1 MKDKEKKKLVR
12 ETLSERLRLLH
23 FILPHPSPR
32 RLTRPRE
39 LSREQARGGKRKQRG
54 RGFGPETPKLSR
66 HIIKAAP
73 RVHISAK
80 SNNGTAP
87 RRPRRRR
94 GRGQASPASHRAES
108 GPAYWAFGAFKRR
121 RKGPNSV
128 KTDLFIE
135 SNLFIKID
143 SAMNPRIYDE
153 EKNLKAPTRFQTVPN
168 QDERE
173 RNDDITGAFGRFGAN
188 IRNIDAKRSFIIF

>member
-1 MKDKEKKKLVR
+1 MSGR
-12 ETLSERLRLLH
+12 W
-23 FILPHPSPR
+23 
-32 RLTRPRE
+32 
-39 LSREQARGGKRKQRG
+39 KRRG
-54 RGFGPETPKLSR
+54 RGFGPETPKLRR

-73 RVHISAK
+73 HVHISAK

-87 RRPRRRR
+87 RHPRRCR
-94 GRGQASPASHRAES
+94 GRGQTSPASLRAES
-108 GPAYWAFGAFKRR
+108 GAADWAFGAFKRR

-153 EKNLKAPTRFQTVPN
+153 EKNLKSPPRFQTVPN

-173 RNDDITGAFGRFGAN
+173 RNDDITGAFSWFGGN
-188 IRNIDAKRSFIIF
+188 IRNVDGKRSFIIF